1 MTPALKAR
9 KAALRAKVRSQI
21 AVLSPAARAS
31 ASVSV
36 CRQLLES
43 HAWQSATAV
52 LLFAPLEDEPNI
64 WPLVSAGLAAKKVVG
79 LPAFD
84 ASTGIY
90 LSRRVLDLNRDVV
103 VGKFGI
109 REPLNSC
116 AELDLEEFDLIL
128 VPGVAFDRSG
138 RRLGRGR
145 GYYDQW
151 LAKFPNARKLCGV
164 AFAEQVVEQV
174 PGDARDVTMGILL
187 TPSRVSL
194 ANR

>member
-9 KAALRAKVRSQI
+9 KAALRAKVRSLV
-21 AVLSPAARAS
+21 AALSPAAKAS
-31 ASVSV
+31 ASASI
-36 CRQLLES
+36 CGRLLAS
-43 HAWQSATAV
+43 RAWQSATAV

-64 WPLVSAGLAAKKVVG
+64 WPLVSAGLAAKKVVA

-90 LSRRVLDLNRDVV
+90 LSRRVLDLNRDVIL
-103 VGKFGI
+103 GKFGI

-151 LAKFPNARKLCGV
+151 LAMLPSQSKLCGV

-174 PGDARDVTMGILL
+174 PGDTRDVAMGILL
-187 TPSRVSL
+187 TPSGVSL